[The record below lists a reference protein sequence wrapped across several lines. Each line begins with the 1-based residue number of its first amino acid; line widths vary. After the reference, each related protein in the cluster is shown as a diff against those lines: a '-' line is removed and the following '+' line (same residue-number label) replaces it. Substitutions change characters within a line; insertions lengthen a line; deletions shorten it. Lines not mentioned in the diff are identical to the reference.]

1 MWCSLVN
8 HAWCVMLGT
17 TSNID
22 SLNLAK
28 VKLVKVLNNSAI
40 AHIGEVQPKHPHLDP
55 LIDLVPPPI
64 Y

>member
-1 MWCSLVN
+1 
-8 HAWCVMLGT
+8 MLGT

-28 VKLVKVLNNSAI
+28 VKLVKVLNNPTI
-40 AHIGEVQPKHPHLDP
+40 AHIVEVQPKHPHLDQ
-55 LIDLVPPPI
+55 LIDLHPPPI